1 MFAAAVACVV
11 ASGCRGATSAP
22 AAADSAP
29 RFVDAVVDQT
39 WTLGAAVR
47 FRLPSATG
55 GDGRLSYSLG
65 LELPPGLAFQRDRLR
80 IDGTPTAA
88 GVYPM
93 RYRVTDA
100 DDNDADRDG
109 DVLTFR
115 ITVQEPAPPDT
126 APRFAQPL
134 ADLFLLVGEAVSL
147 TLPAATGG
155 NPPLSYSLEPEL
167 PQGLA
172 FDGET
177 RELSGTPAAA
187 GGHDMAYRVVDG
199 DPAPGTGD
207 ADELRFSITVAE
219 VPEGAY
225 VAAYDAA
232 AGGDQVFTVDM
243 EALPPDRFSFAL
255 DLRAATDEVR
265 VYLISTNPTADP
277 LAAPEFATGAA
288 TAPATEERNPAER
301 EQMAASPHEDFVVE
315 LNNNPPVPRGGGTAA
330 RSSVAARQAPPRIG
344 TRLTFRAIDFELQ
357 AIVRVRAAARAVV
370 ADPTL
375 PATFVVWV
383 ADASWGA
390 RCDQVHCVT
399 QRMVDELAA
408 TFLQAGPGND
418 IYDWVTAV
426 FGEPWGP
433 HDYSGELLDPATE
446 QLHVLLHDIDQ
457 DNSTTGGTL
466 GYFTTKDVYLPRPGL
481 PPIFAHSNRKLMFY
495 LDSVLL
501 ATPDEGQAWDPRQ
514 RWPGQ
519 MTLTLAHEF
528 QHLIHFYQKKVRH
541 DFEAVSEAWLNEVA
555 SEVADDLVSG
565 KLGLPGARGV
575 AGEDGSAGEP
585 GNSRGRLPRYNLWN
599 DIQVSTWNGW
609 LANYSIAYALG
620 AYLARTYGAELFT
633 EIVQSGYSGVA
644 AVEAALPGG
653 LSFGQILAD
662 WAVANVLSDDPA
674 APLPYR
680 YNSGGWTATA
690 AGGLPFDLGSINL
703 YHYDSVGRFE
713 GPFFHS
719 VGQLNRRGE
728 QEPHSNIYVD
738 LGSHAGLLEGEIGY
752 AAGAQLTLVV
762 RGYDSPF
769 GLIDSFDTF
778 E

>member
-1 MFAAAVACVV
+1 
-11 ASGCRGATSAP
+11 
-22 AAADSAP
+22 
-29 RFVDAVVDQT
+29 
-39 WTLGAAVR
+39 
-47 FRLPSATG
+47 
-55 GDGRLSYSLG
+55 
-65 LELPPGLAFQRDRLR
+65 
-80 IDGTPTAA
+80 
-88 GVYPM
+88 M
-93 RYRVTDA
+93 RYRVADA

-109 DVLTFR
+109 DVLSFR

-126 APRFAQPL
+126 APRFAQPV
-134 ADLFLLVGEAVSL
+134 ADLFVLVGEAVSL

-155 NPPLSYSLEPEL
+155 NPPLSYSLEPAL

-177 RELSGTPAAA
+177 RGLSGIPAAA
-187 GGHDMAYRVVDG
+187 GGYDMIYRVVDG
-199 DPAPGTGD
+199 DPEPGAGD

-219 VPEGAY
+219 VPDGAF

-232 AGGDQVFTVDM
+232 AGGDQVFTIAM

-255 DLRAATDEVR
+255 DLRAVTDDVR
-265 VYLISTNPTADP
+265 VYLVSTNLSADP
-277 LAAPEFATGAA
+277 IAAPGFATGAA
-288 TAPATEERNPAER
+288 TAPATVERSPAER
-301 EQMAASPHEDFVVE
+301 ERTAPAHDDFAVPHHRPEITE
-315 LNNNPPVPRGGGTAA
+315 LNNNPPVPRSGGTAP

-344 TRLTFRAIDFELQ
+344 TRLTFRAIDFELG
-357 AIVRVRAAARAVV
+357 AIVSVRAAARAVV

-408 TFLQAGPGND
+408 AFLRTGSGND

-433 HDYSGELLDPATE
+433 HDYSGELLDPATD
-446 QLHVLLHDIDQ
+446 QIHVLLHDIDQ
-457 DNSTTGGTL
+457 DNSTTGGTH
-466 GYFTTKDVYLPRPGL
+466 FTLKDVYIPRPGL
-481 PPIFAHSNRKLMFY
+481 RPIFAHSNRKLMFY

-501 ATPDEGQAWDPRQ
+501 ATPDEGQPWDRGQ
-514 RWPGQ
+514 RWPGEII
-519 MTLTLAHEF
+519 LALAHEF

-541 DFEAVSEAWLNEVA
+541 DFEPVSEIWLNEVA

-565 KLGLPGARGV
+565 KLGLHGSRGV
-575 AGEDGSAGEP
+575 ANEDGSAGEP

-599 DIQVSTWNGW
+599 DIQVSTWNG
-609 LANYSIAYALG
+609 LSNYSIAYALG

-633 EIVQSGYSGVA
+633 EIVQNGHSGVA

-653 LSFGQILAD
+653 LSFGRILAD

-680 YNSGGWTATA
+680 YNSGGWTAAA
-690 AGGLPFDLGSINL
+690 AGGLQFDLGSINL
-703 YHYDSVGRFE
+703 YHYDYLGRFE

-738 LGSHAGLLEGEIGY
+738 LGRHAGLLEGEIGY
-752 AAGAQLTLVV
+752 AAGSQLTIVM
-762 RGYDSPF
+762 RQ
-769 GLIDSFDTF
+769 
-778 E
+778 

>member
-65 LELPPGLAFQRDRLR
+65 PELPPGLAFQRDRLR

-147 TLPAATGG
+147 TLPAAAGG

-199 DPAPGTGD
+199 DPAPGAGD

-219 VPEGAY
+219 VPEGAF
-225 VAAYDAA
+225 VVAYDAA

-277 LAAPEFATGAA
+277 LAAPKFATGAA
-288 TAPATEERNPAER
+288 TDAGHGRSATRRSGNR
-301 EQMAASPHEDFVVE
+301 WRRHRTRTSRSRTT
-315 LNNNPPVPRGGGTAA
+315 VPRSP
-330 RSSVAARQAPPRIG
+330 SSTTIHRC
-344 TRLTFRAIDFELQ
+344 
-357 AIVRVRAAARAVV
+357 RAAAGRRRGRA
-370 ADPTL
+370 
-375 PATFVVWV
+375 
-383 ADASWGA
+383 SRRG
-390 RCDQVHCVT
+390 R
-399 QRMVDELAA
+399 R
-408 TFLQAGPGND
+408 
-418 IYDWVTAV
+418 
-426 FGEPWGP
+426 
-433 HDYSGELLDPATE
+433 
-446 QLHVLLHDIDQ
+446 
-457 DNSTTGGTL
+457 
-466 GYFTTKDVYLPRPGL
+466 RPGS
-481 PPIFAHSNRKLMFY
+481 A
-495 LDSVLL
+495 
-501 ATPDEGQAWDPRQ
+501 
-514 RWPGQ
+514 PG
-519 MTLTLAHEF
+519 
-528 QHLIHFYQKKVRH
+528 
-541 DFEAVSEAWLNEVA
+541 
-555 SEVADDLVSG
+555 
-565 KLGLPGARGV
+565 
-575 AGEDGSAGEP
+575 
-585 GNSRGRLPRYNLWN
+585 
-599 DIQVSTWNGW
+599 
-609 LANYSIAYALG
+609 
-620 AYLARTYGAELFT
+620 
-633 EIVQSGYSGVA
+633 
-644 AVEAALPGG
+644 
-653 LSFGQILAD
+653 
-662 WAVANVLSDDPA
+662 
-674 APLPYR
+674 
-680 YNSGGWTATA
+680 
-690 AGGLPFDLGSINL
+690 
-703 YHYDSVGRFE
+703 
-713 GPFFHS
+713 
-719 VGQLNRRGE
+719 
-728 QEPHSNIYVD
+728 
-738 LGSHAGLLEGEIGY
+738 
-752 AAGAQLTLVV
+752 
-762 RGYDSPF
+762 
-769 GLIDSFDTF
+769 
-778 E
+778 

>member
-1 MFAAAVACVV
+1 MFAAAVACL
-11 ASGCRGATSAP
+11 AAAGCRGATSAP

-29 RFVDAVVDQT
+29 RFADAVVDQT
-39 WTLGAAVR
+39 WTVGAAVR
-47 FRLPSATG
+47 FRLPFATG
-55 GDGRLSYSLG
+55 GDGPLSYSLG
-65 LELPPGLAFQRDRLR
+65 PELPPGLAFHRDRLR
-80 IDGTPTAA
+80 LDGTPTAA
-88 GVYPM
+88 GGYPM
-93 RYRVTDA
+93 RYRVADA
-100 DDNDADRDG
+100 DDNDADRDA
-109 DVLTFR
+109 DVLSFR

-126 APRFAQPL
+126 APRFAQPV
-134 ADLFLLVGEAVSL
+134 ADLFVLVGEAVSL

-155 NPPLSYSLEPEL
+155 NPPLSYSLEPAL
-167 PQGLA
+167 PPGLA

-177 RELSGTPAAA
+177 RELSGIPAAA
-187 GGHDMAYRVVDG
+187 GGYDMIYRVVDG
-199 DPAPGTGD
+199 DPEPGAGD

-219 VPEGAY
+219 VPDGAF
-225 VAAYDAA
+225 VVAYDAA
-232 AGGDQVFTVDM
+232 AGGDQVFTIAM

-265 VYLISTNPTADP
+265 VYLVSTNSSADP
-277 LAAPEFATGAA
+277 IAAPELATGAV
-288 TAPATEERNPAER
+288 TAPGTAERSLAER
-301 EQMAASPHEDFVVE
+301 ERAAPAHDDFAVPHHRPEITE
-315 LNNNPPVPRGGGTAA
+315 LNNNPPVPRSGGTAP
-330 RSSVAARQAPPRIG
+330 RSSVAARQAPPRVG
-344 TRLTFRAIDFELQ
+344 TRLTFRAIDFELG
-357 AIVRVRAAARAVV
+357 AIVGVRAAARAVV
-370 ADPTL
+370 ADPAL

-390 RCDQVHCVT
+390 RCDRVHCVT

-408 TFLQAGPGND
+408 AFLQTGPGND

-446 QLHVLLHDIDQ
+446 QIHVLLHDIDQ

-466 GYFTTKDVYLPRPGL
+466 AYFTIKDVYIPRPGL
-481 PPIFAHSNRKLMFY
+481 RPIFAHSNRKLMFY

-501 ATPDEGQAWDPRQ
+501 ATPDEEQPWDPRQ
-514 RWPGQ
+514 RWPGRII
-519 MTLTLAHEF
+519 LTLAHEF

-541 DFEAVSEAWLNEVA
+541 DFEPVSEVWLNEVA
-555 SEVADDLVSG
+555 SEVADDLVAG
-565 KLGLPGARGV
+565 KLGLHGSRGV
-575 AGEDGSAGEP
+575 ADEDGSAGEP

-609 LANYSIAYALG
+609 LSNYSIAYALG

-633 EIVQSGYSGVA
+633 DIVQNGHSGVA

-680 YNSGGWTATA
+680 YNSGGWTAAA
-690 AGGLPFDLGSINL
+690 AGGLQFDLGSINL
-703 YHYDSVGRFE
+703 YHYDYLGRFE

-738 LGSHAGLLEGEIGY
+738 LGRHAGLLEGEIGY
-752 AAGAQLTLVV
+752 AAGSQLTIVM
-762 RGYDSPF
+762 RQ
-769 GLIDSFDTF
+769 
-778 E
+778 